1 MALITCPECG
11 KQVSSVASTCPYCG
25 YPVSGDS
32 DSGFVKIK
40 TPYQIEGVR
49 QRLFRKPMASI
60 FGTGVSWTGEL
71 GSTARFKVDGPT
83 LVSIDLGNDVKF
95 FKTMVY
101 PNTSYKLEYVRTRWS
116 LAEYD
121 LVEI

>member
-1 MALITCPECG
+1 MALTTCPEC
-11 KQVSSVASTCPYCG
+11 KNSVSSSAAACPHCG
-25 YPVSGDS
+25 YPLAGDN

-49 QRLFRKPMASI
+49 QKLFRKPMASI

-71 GSTARFKVDGPT
+71 GSTARFKIDGPT
-83 LVSIDLGNDVKF
+83 KINIDLGNDAKF
-95 FKTMVY
+95 FSAIVY
-101 PNTSYKLEYVRTRWS
+101 PNTSYKLEYVRTHWS